1 METNQFSFVL
11 TLLVYNL
18 KRKMLENE
26 ARGCLVWSLLVAD
39 FKTFFIFLPCVL
51 SNMNVYE
58 HVLSLKIASLDLLP
72 FRKLTS
78 SSHFQNKILR
88 LCFLGKCIQHNS

>member
-18 KRKMLENE
+18 KREMLENK
-26 ARGCLVWSLLVAD
+26 ARGCLVWSLLVGY
-39 FKTFFIFLPCVL
+39 FKTFFIELACVL

-58 HVLSLKIASLDLLP
+58 QVLSLTIVSIDLPP
-72 FRKLTS
+72 FQKAYFFFS
-78 SSHFQNKILR
+78 F
-88 LCFLGKCIQHNS
+88 